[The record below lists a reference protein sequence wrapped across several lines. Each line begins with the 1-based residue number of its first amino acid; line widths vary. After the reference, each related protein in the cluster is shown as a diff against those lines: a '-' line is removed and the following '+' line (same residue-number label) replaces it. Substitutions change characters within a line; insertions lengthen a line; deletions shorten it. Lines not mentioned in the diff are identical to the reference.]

1 MARGPRNGH
10 LAGMKQDWIPYACAA
25 VPRYTSYPTAVQFSD
40 AVGRDEAES
49 WAAAVDHDRAIS
61 VYVHVPFCEQLCWY
75 CGCHTSVPNGYA
87 RVSHYVDVLHREI
100 DLWANR
106 MGPHGGVKHLHF
118 GGGSPNAL
126 SADDFIAVSEHIC
139 EAFGLLPD
147 AEFAVELDPR
157 SLTPERIGALAM
169 SGVTRASL
177 GVQTLAP
184 HVQKAINRI
193 QPREML
199 ARAVED
205 MRGAGITGINMDLMY
220 GLPHQTVDD
229 VIDTAC
235 FAAAAGADRVA
246 VFGYAHVPWFAKHQ
260 KAIDA
265 AALPG
270 MTERFAQAEA
280 VSETLSAAGYE
291 AIGLDHF
298 ARPGDEMAKAAREGC
313 LHRNFQGYTTD
324 PCETLVGLG
333 VSSISA
339 FRQGFVQTTKDRR
352 TWEADIEAGRLPT
365 ERGVTVSDD
374 DRLRGRAIERLMCD
388 LAVDTAEVCR
398 EFNLPA
404 DSLDDALAR
413 AAPLA
418 EAGLC
423 RVEGRNIVIPEEA
436 RTLMRTVA
444 RCFDA
449 YVPDEDSA
457 PRHAKAV

>member
-1 MARGPRNGH
+1 
-10 LAGMKQDWIPYACAA
+10 MKNEWIPYARAA
-25 VPRYTSYPTAVQFSD
+25 VPRYTSYPTAVQFHD
-40 AVGRDEAES
+40 GVGAVEAER
-49 WAAAVDHDRAIS
+49 WADSVDHDKPIS
-61 VYVHVPFCEQLCWY
+61 VYVHIPFCERLCWY
-75 CGCHTSVPNGYA
+75 CGCHTSVPNGYS
-87 RVSHYVDVLHREI
+87 RVTRYVDLLHKEI
-100 DLWANR
+100 ELWASHV
-106 MGPHGGVKHLHF
+106 PTHGGVKHLHF

-126 SADDFIAVSEHIC
+126 SADDFIEVSEHIC

-184 HVQKAINRI
+184 HVQEAINRI
-193 QPREML
+193 QPRDML

-205 MRGAGITGINMDLMY
+205 MRGAGISGINMDLMY

-260 KAIDA
+260 RAIDE

-270 MTERFAQAEA
+270 LTERFRQAEA
-280 VSETLSAAGYE
+280 VAGTLAAAGYE
-291 AIGLDHF
+291 PVGLDHF
-298 ARPGDEMAKAAREGC
+298 ARPGDEMAAAAREGL

-324 PCETLVGLG
+324 PCETLIGLG

-339 FRQGFVQTTKDRR
+339 FRQGFVQSTKDRR
-352 TWEADIEAGRLPT
+352 AWETSVLMGQLPT
-365 ERGVTVSDD
+365 ERGVVVTEE
-374 DRLRGRAIERLMCD
+374 DRLRGRAIEALMCS
-388 LAVDTAEVCR
+388 LTVDVEAVCR
-398 EFNLPA
+398 EMGA
-404 DSLDDALAR
+404 DPHALDDALTR

-418 EAGLC
+418 AAGLC
-423 RVEGRNIVIPEEA
+423 VIEGTRITVPEPA
-436 RTLMRTVA
+436 RALMRTVA

-449 YVPDEDSA
+449 YVPDETAA